1 MDRSIIETVSALS
14 SLKNVLITG
23 HSGPDGDSIGSA
35 LALASFLRRL
45 GMRAT
50 ICQSDEIPRE
60 IAFLGVSGIKT
71 LKRPGLAGRD
81 GIIFLE
87 CFIPCRS
94 GFTFT
99 KEELGAV
106 EVFNIDHHPDNR
118 NYGDYNIV
126 DPGVSST
133 AEIIYQFFVLRR
145 LPILKSEAAALLTG
159 IVTDTG
165 RFSQKNTTPECMDI
179 AAKLIRSGAD
189 ISKLYNQIYGSQT
202 PERIKLLAETLGTIE
217 ILKSSVACMHT
228 DRKMLERS
236 GAVYNDTKDL
246 INYARDIDGVEA
258 ACYIREGEDKK
269 IHVNFR
275 SLKKNILPFVKK
287 LGGGGHK
294 LACGMTVSGD
304 FEKLSKTLFSDFAKY
319 VTAGKSK

>member
-23 HSGPDGDSIGSA
+23 HAGPDGDSIGSA

-60 IAFLGVSGIKT
+60 IASLGVSGIKM

-81 GIIFLE
+81 GIIFIE
-87 CFIPCRS
+87 CFIPGRS

-99 KEELGAV
+99 KD
-106 EVFNIDHHPDNR
+106 NIDHHPDNR

-133 AEIIYQFFVLRR
+133 AEIIYQFFILRR

-179 AAKLIRSGAD
+179 AAELIRSGAD
-189 ISKLYNQIYGSQT
+189 ISKLYN
-202 PERIKLLAETLGTIE
+202 RI
-217 ILKSSVACMHT
+217 
-228 DRKMLERS
+228 
-236 GAVYNDTKDL
+236 
-246 INYARDIDGVEA
+246 
-258 ACYIREGEDKK
+258 
-269 IHVNFR
+269 
-275 SLKKNILPFVKK
+275 
-287 LGGGGHK
+287 
-294 LACGMTVSGD
+294 
-304 FEKLSKTLFSDFAKY
+304 
-319 VTAGKSK
+319 

>member
-1 MDRSIIETVSALS
+1 MDRSITETVQALS
-14 SLKNVLITG
+14 TLKNVIITG
-23 HSGPDGDSIGSA
+23 HSGPDGDSIGSG

-45 GMRAT
+45 GMRVT
-50 ICQSDEIPRE
+50 VCQSDGIPRE
-60 IAFLGVSGIKT
+60 IAFLGTSGIKT
-71 LKRPGLAGRD
+71 PKRPGIAGRD

-87 CFIPCRS
+87 CFLPERS

-99 KEELGAV
+99 KEELGSV

-126 DPGVSST
+126 DTGVSSV

-145 LPILKSEAAALLTG
+145 MPVLKSEAAALLTG

-165 RFSQKNTTPECMDI
+165 RFSQKNTTPECLDI
-179 AAKLIRSGAD
+179 AAELIRAGAD
-189 ISKLYNQIYGSQT
+189 ISKLYNQIYGSQK
-202 PERIKLLAETLGTIE
+202 PARIKLLAETLGTIE
-217 ILKSSVACMHT
+217 ILKGSVACICT
-228 DRKMLERS
+228 DLKMFKKT
-236 GAVYNDTKDL
+236 GAVYNDTKDF

-287 LGGGGHK
+287 IGGGGHK
-294 LACGMTVSGD
+294 LACGTTVAGD
-304 FEKLSKTLFSDFAKY
+304 YNRLK
-319 VTAGKSK
+319 